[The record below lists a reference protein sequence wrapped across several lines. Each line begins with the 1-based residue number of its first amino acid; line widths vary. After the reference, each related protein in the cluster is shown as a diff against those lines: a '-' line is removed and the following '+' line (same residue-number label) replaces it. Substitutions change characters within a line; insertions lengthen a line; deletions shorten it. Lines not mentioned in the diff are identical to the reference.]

1 MSRELDT
8 AETNDQGINFLEM
21 SLKLK
26 NFKFSFFNK
35 NLKKRKKK
43 RQTGGA
49 ENSQLIVQYT

>member
-26 NFKFSFFNK
+26 NFKFSFFK
-35 NLKKRKKK
+35 KKLKKKKK
-43 RQTGGA
+43 TTDGWC
-49 ENSQLIVQYT
+49 